1 MGLDNLLY
9 YILNLIVEGHKWQYQ
24 NATCTNTS
32 PKLYYTTLQWVAI
45 GLASL
50 FVLTKTSGLN
60 NDIVDYLLSSLSI
73 MTGFFLALVVIVY
86 EKYMRLEFNA
96 TTDDEKINDI
106 KTWNYLRQF
115 NALTSYAILIS
126 IVVISILVGSLL
138 FGHETIFSDYRF
150 ATSLQEIDILLTI
163 RLSIIVI
170 VRFSLIYFLL
180 DFFILTI
187 YAISSLFQFVN
198 LRMSENRPQYE
209 LNLSKVTT
217 DKQTLKKAYPR
228 LSVITK
234 CIIGIAIAGL
244 IIYELDTIIH
254 IFNKVIQLF

>member
-1 MGLDNLLY
+1 
-9 YILNLIVEGHKWQYQ
+9 
-24 NATCTNTS
+24 
-32 PKLYYTTLQWVAI
+32 
-45 GLASL
+45 
-50 FVLTKTSGLN
+50 
-60 NDIVDYLLSSLSI
+60 
-73 MTGFFLALVVIVY
+73 MTGFFLALVVVVY

-96 TTDDEKINDI
+96 TADDEKITDI
-106 KTWNYLRQF
+106 KAWNYLRQF

-126 IVVISILVGSLL
+126 IIVISILVGSLL
-138 FGHETIFSDYRF
+138 FGHETKISEYRF
-150 ATSLQEIDILLTI
+150 ATTLQEIDILLTI

-170 VRFSLIYFLL
+170 VRFLLIYFLL

-217 DKQTLKKAYPR
+217 DKRTLEKAYPR
-228 LSVITK
+228 LSLIAK
-234 CIIGIAIAGL
+234 CIIGIAISGL
-244 IIYELDTIIH
+244 IIYELDIIIC